1 MSTFQVTLFDLSG
14 HTITIPS
21 TPDML
26 VSTLIEHFRKVSPN
40 NSKNKKIILTGEKG
54 PLKKRTL
61 GENGI
66 HGEITLMAIYGS
78 YGENIA
84 CINPEPIAPY
94 LHEWIE
100 CRDITFPEPLQA
112 VDRYKTYHS
121 NDCTNIL
128 APHNGWKKGKEYL
141 FFVTDTPQHPLDP
154 VSFPSDLLNKDGKE
168 TDGKETD
175 GKETDGKK
183 TDGDIWYESYIGRIV
198 DHFPLDIMLY
208 PHGLPNG
215 MGEDVPHGIGADVP
229 HGIGEDVPNGMGAD
243 VLYEQ
248 KRLPNFSSVRGT
260 LDAITLHLTTR
271 KRANVV
277 FRYKFMVMLRGPIE
291 IRDPQGTL
299 LRSLDAD
306 ARCSIKYDHIVM
318 CDHMEQPVLPQGG
331 KRSTRS
337 KRSKRSTRSKRS
349 KAKKT
354 RTKKRL

>member
-1 MSTFQVTLFDLSG
+1 MSAPSEFNVTLFDLSG

-26 VSTLIEHFRKVSPN
+26 VSTLIEQFRKVSPN
-40 NSKNKKIILTGEKG
+40 NIKNKKIILTGEKG

-100 CRDITFPEPLQA
+100 YGDITFPEPLQA

-128 APHNGWKKGKEYL
+128 APHNGWEKDKEYL

-154 VSFPSDLLNKDGKE
+154 VSFPSDLLTKDGN
-168 TDGKETD
+168 
-175 GKETDGKK
+175 
-183 TDGDIWYESYIGRIV
+183 IRYESYIGRIF

-208 PHGLPNG
+208 PHGV
-215 MGEDVPHGIGADVP
+215 GE
-229 HGIGEDVPNGMGAD
+229 D
-243 VLYEQ
+243 VLYEK

-260 LDAITLHLTTR
+260 LDAITLHLTTI

-277 FRYKFMVMLRGPIE
+277 FTYKFMVMLRGPIE

-337 KRSKRSTRSKRS
+337 RKSRKSKKSTRSKKS
-349 KAKKT
+349 KIR
-354 RTKKRL
+354 RTKRHV